1 LFPLPSLLLLLQEVE
16 ALHAEKKAAYESAVG
31 PLEAAVSGLSS
42 DVSGLQQQ
50 LEADSAALT
59 KVKGRLGQLET
70 SLARLAATGGEELK
84 RR

>member
-1 LFPLPSLLLLLQEVE
+1 MLLLLLLLLPLQEVE

-31 PLEAAVSGLSS
+31 PVEAAVSGLSS
-42 DVSGLQQQ
+42 DVSALQQQ
-50 LEADSAALT
+50 LEADGAALT
-59 KVKGRLGQLET
+59 KVKGRLGQLDS